1 LVHALTCIGHQED
14 DVHFGFQEVLAQLR
28 QKAVSSEDAAE
39 VGGYILEKWG
49 LNLGVEDVEALFF
62 ISEEKM
68 E

>member
-1 LVHALTCIGHQED
+1 M
-14 DVHFGFQEVLAQLR
+14 HFGFQEVLAQLR